1 MKGINK
7 RYAFS
12 ALLYAILIVFI
23 GLAFSTWTRASS
35 SVACAAVHPAFQRGT
50 EVSLAAGKFLVADR
64 SIRDSLFSEAVV
76 LIVDYGP
83 QGAMGL
89 VINHPTDVKLSDVL
103 PNLKGV
109 RKYHDT
115 VHIGGPVGIN
125 DIFMLIQSGSEPE
138 ESLHVF
144 GNVYVSNS
152 EKVLERMIAKPGKGE
167 KFRLYAGYSGW
178 TAGQLERELA
188 RGDWHV
194 VDADAQSIFDKQPS
208 AIWKELIERAS
219 GQWVKVQDRRPRFPG
234 EDRILFPYR
243 SPDPP
248 VED

>member
-1 MKGINK
+1 MIGMRK

-12 ALLYAILIVFI
+12 ALLSAALAAFI
-23 GLAFSTWTRASS
+23 GLALSGLTRASTS
-35 SVACAAVHPAFQRGT
+35 FTATESRPVFRQRS
-50 EVSLAAGKFLVADR
+50 EAPLAAGKFLVADR

-89 VINHPTDVKLSDVL
+89 VINHPTDAKLEDVL
-103 PNLKGV
+103 PNLKGAGH
-109 RKYHDT
+109 RRDT

-125 DIFMLIQSGSEPE
+125 QIFVLIRSGSEPE

-144 GNVYVSNS
+144 GNVYVTNS
-152 EKVLERMIAKPGKGE
+152 EKVLERMITKPKKGE

-178 TAGQLERELA
+178 IAGQLEREVS

-194 VDADAQSIFDKQPS
+194 VDADAQSIFDKKPS
-208 AIWKELIERAS
+208 TVWPDLIEKSS
-219 GQWVKVQDRRPRFPG
+219 GQWVNVLAGRPR
-234 EDRILFPYR
+234 LL
-243 SPDPP
+243 
-248 VED
+248 